1 MSMYKKIIGVIGTPR
16 SGVSW
21 TGQIFDSCL
30 ETLFRMQPFYSW
42 AFRDKVH
49 PRTTSEDFYKF
60 FDELYL
66 SNDDYIL
73 QLERRSEGVY
83 PVFDKKE
90 GPLEVMV
97 YKESMF
103 HYLVPFLLEKVRDIL
118 IVAVIRNPIDALT
131 SFYNAPR
138 ECPEGIDIQ
147 KEWYFAPN
155 RNQFYPEQ
163 YWGYL
168 KWKEFINML
177 YCIKQKYPD
186 RVYIQKYEELNRNP
200 EEMTKNMLSFCGLH
214 FDKQTEQFLYD
225 CKHKYVD
232 DPYSVFR
239 KEGVRQKNK
248 KELPQNIIDSIESDL
263 ETFEYAKY
271 FGY

>member
-73 QLERRSEGVY
+73 QLERRSEGIY

-90 GPLEVMV
+90 GPVITGTFAGLAILSITPVLEA
-97 YKESMF
+97 
-103 HYLVPFLLEKVRDIL
+103 
-118 IVAVIRNPIDALT
+118 AVL
-131 SFYNAPR
+131 SV
-138 ECPEGIDIQ
+138 GI
-147 KEWYFAPN
+147 
-155 RNQFYPEQ
+155 
-163 YWGYL
+163 
-168 KWKEFINML
+168 
-177 YCIKQKYPD
+177 
-186 RVYIQKYEELNRNP
+186 
-200 EEMTKNMLSFCGLH
+200 
-214 FDKQTEQFLYD
+214 
-225 CKHKYVD
+225 
-232 DPYSVFR
+232 
-239 KEGVRQKNK
+239 
-248 KELPQNIIDSIESDL
+248 
-263 ETFEYAKY
+263 
-271 FGY
+271 

>member
-1 MSMYKKIIGVIGTPR
+1 MNMYKKIIGVIGAPR

-21 TGQIFDSCL
+21 TGQIFDSSPDI
-30 ETLFRMQPFYSW
+30 LFLMQPFYSW

-49 PRTTSEDFYKF
+49 PRTTSEELYKF

-66 SNDDYIL
+66 SQDDYIL
-73 QLERRSEGVY
+73 QSERRAKGIY
-83 PVFDKKE
+83 PVFEKKGE
-90 GPLEVMV
+90 VLETMV

-103 HYLVPFLLEKVRDIL
+103 HYLVPFLLEKVEELL

-138 ECPEGIDIQ
+138 EFPEGIDIQ

-155 RNQFYPEQ
+155 RNKFYPEQ
-163 YWGYL
+163 YWGYF

-186 RVYIQKYEELNRNP
+186 RVYIQNYEELNKNP
-200 EEMTKNMLSFCGLH
+200 EEATREMFSFCGLS
-214 FDKQTEQFLYD
+214 FDRQTEKFLYD
-225 CKHKYVD
+225 CKQKYVD

-239 KEGVRQKNK
+239 KEGIRLENK
-248 KELPQNIIDSIESDL
+248 KRLPQNIVDAIKSDL